1 MYHVLPT
8 LSYQSRVHAIART
21 SIILFGVEGLVEVDN
36 VLNRLS
42 HFKKKLISRL
52 VKIDFTLYKL
62 TYPSCSYRI
71 LVVLYDP
78 LPQLAGPTEV

>member
-52 VKIDFTLYKL
+52 VKIDFTLSNGDRDL
-62 TYPSCSYRI
+62 EG
-71 LVVLYDP
+71 LVV
-78 LPQLAGPTEV
+78 AGGGFSG